1 VTIQKTAF
9 KASDVEIGGPVTK
22 LITND
27 RMNTFVLAAT
37 MECFKSG
44 RPVPGGMNDGD
55 RVRVERGDQTHEGVL
70 MPSSTREY
78 LVVKLDSGY
87 NVGIDRGEA
96 AVEVLESDVYD
107 VEDAG
112 AGQDVSEIEFDDDL
126 PTVSLISTG
135 GTIAST
141 VDYRTGAVTAQ
152 FDAEDV
158 LRAVPELAGM
168 ANYRGRVVANILS
181 ENMQPDVWQ
190 DLAGAIH
197 EEIEAG
203 ADGIVV
209 MHGTDTMQFTASA
222 MAFMLDT
229 PVPIVFTGSQR
240 SADRPS
246 SDNVMNAVS
255 AVEAA
260 TSDCAEVLLC
270 MHADASDDRCAL
282 HRGTRVRK
290 NHTSR
295 RDAFETVGAKPLG
308 QVDYRAGGAG
318 DHEIHFRREYR
329 ERGEADLSLSPDLE
343 TDVELLKFTPS
354 TNPDLLSVAG
364 EADGLVLEGTGLGHV
379 HTDWI
384 PAIESLVEDGTHVV
398 MTSQCI
404 EGRVCDR
411 VYDTGRDLLDA
422 GVIEGEDM
430 LPGTAKVKLMW
441 ALANTE
447 SIAETI
453 RRPLAG
459 EITERSTPHR

>member
-1 VTIQKTAF
+1 
-9 KASDVEIGGPVTK
+9 
-22 LITND
+22 
-27 RMNTFVLAAT
+27 MNA
-37 MECFKSG
+37 
-44 RPVPGGMNDGD
+44 GD
-55 RVRVERGDQTHEGVL
+55 RVRVERAAQTYEGVVL
-70 MPSSTREY
+70 PSSTPDH
-78 LVVKLDSGY
+78 LVVKLDGGY
-87 NVGIDRGEA
+87 NVGIDREGA
-96 AVEVLESDVYD
+96 SVDVLESDVYD
-107 VEDAG
+107 VESAQDEQ
-112 AGQDVSEIEFDDDL
+112 GQSAIEFDDDL

-158 LRAVPELAGM
+158 LRAVPDLAGM

-181 ENMQPDVWQ
+181 ENMTPAVWQ
-190 DLAGAIH
+190 DLARAVH

-209 MHGTDTMQFTASA
+209 MHGTDTMQYSASA
-222 MAFMLDT
+222 LSFMLDT

-260 TSDCAEVLLC
+260 TSDCAEVLVC
-270 MHADASDDRCAL
+270 MHADESDDRCAL

-308 QVDYRAGGAG
+308 EVDYDIDGESTVTF
-318 DHEIHFRREYR
+318 HREYT
-329 ERGEADLSLSPDLE
+329 ERDAADLALHDDIE
-343 TDVELLKFTPS
+343 TDVELLKFSPGMDPS
-354 TNPDLLSVAG
+354 LL
-364 EADGLVLEGTGLGHV
+364 EAAAEDSEGVVIEGTGLGHV
-379 HTDWI
+379 NTDWI
-384 PAIESLVEDGTHVV
+384 GTIEELDIPVV
-398 MTSQCI
+398 MTSQCL

-441 ALANTE
+441 ALANSDDVADAMQE
-447 SIAETI
+447 
-453 RRPLAG
+453 PLAG
-459 EITERSTPHR
+459 EIQQRSTPWL

>member
-1 VTIQKTAF
+1 MTAN
-9 KASDVEIGGPVTK
+9 AGYVMSP
-22 LITND
+22 
-27 RMNTFVLAAT
+27 FVGT
-37 MECFKSG
+37 VRQRTDGFKSE
-44 RPVPGGMNDGD
+44 RAVAVDMNDGD
-55 RVRVERGDQTHEGVL
+55 RVRVERGEQSHEGVVL
-70 MPSSTREY
+70 PSSTRET

-87 NVGIDRGEA
+87 NVGIDREAASVEMLQSGVHDIESAQGEA
-96 AVEVLESDVYD
+96 
-107 VEDAG
+107 
-112 AGQDVSEIEFDDDL
+112 GQSQIAFDETL

-158 LRAVPELAGM
+158 LRAVPDLAGL

-181 ENMQPDVWQ
+181 ENMTPAVWRE
-190 DLAGAIH
+190 LARAVY

-203 ADGIVV
+203 ADGVVV

-222 MAFMLDT
+222 LAFMLDT
-229 PVPIVFTGSQR
+229 PVPVVFTGSQR

-246 SDNVMNAVS
+246 SDNVMNAVC

-260 TSDCAEVLLC
+260 TGDCAEVLVC
-270 MHADASDDRCAL
+270 MHTESSDSRCAL

-295 RDAFETVGAKPLG
+295 RDAFETVGAAPLG
-308 QVDYRAGGAG
+308 TVDFEDRSV
-318 DHEIHFRREYR
+318 EFRREYR
-329 ERGEADLSLSPDLE
+329 ERGATDLDIASALE
-343 TDVELLKFTPS
+343 TEVSLVKFTPGAGARQ
-354 TNPDLLSVAG
+354 LRAVADSAG
-364 EADGLVLEGTGLGHV
+364 VVLEGTGLGHV
-379 HTDWI
+379 NTAWI
-384 PAIESLVEDGTHVV
+384 PEIEALTESGTPVV

-430 LPGTAKVKLMW
+430 IPGTAKVKLMW
-441 ALANTE
+441 VLANTE
-447 SIAETI
+447 SDSVAERMQT
-453 RRPLAG
+453 PLAG
-459 EITERSTPHR
+459 EIRERSVPWS